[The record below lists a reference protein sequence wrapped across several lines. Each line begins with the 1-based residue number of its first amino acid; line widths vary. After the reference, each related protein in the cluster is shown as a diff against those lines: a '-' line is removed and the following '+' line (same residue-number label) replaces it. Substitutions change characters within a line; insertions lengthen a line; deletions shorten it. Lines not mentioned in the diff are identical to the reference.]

1 MCKSMFESQAD
12 KTYGYYNFDPVQ
24 FSIIKKEGEVILRYQ
39 YYAEGEITREIKAS
53 SINIDDLNTAKI
65 KISNSD
71 FPVIINITG
80 ANPSIHFLLKHL
92 DKRGNIRGYM
102 VCKLFGFLPTSWSP
116 VNIKQAS
123 IIRFIGDL
131 KKISGTDHSF

>member
-1 MCKSMFESQAD
+1 MFESRVD

-24 FSIIKKEGEVILRYQ
+24 FSIVEKCGEVILRYQ

-53 SINIDDLNTAKI
+53 SINIDDFNAAER

-71 FPVIINITG
+71 FPVKINITG
-80 ANPSIHFLLKHL
+80 ASPSIHFLLKRL

-102 VCKLFGFLPTSWSP
+102 VSKLFGYLPISWIP
-116 VNIKQAS
+116 VNIKQSS

-131 KKISGTDHSF
+131 KGVASQNT